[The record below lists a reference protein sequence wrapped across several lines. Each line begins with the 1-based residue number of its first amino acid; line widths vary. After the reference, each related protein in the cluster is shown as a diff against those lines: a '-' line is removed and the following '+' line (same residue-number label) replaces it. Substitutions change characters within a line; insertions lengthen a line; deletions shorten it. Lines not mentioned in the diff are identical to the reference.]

1 VRPRFVAVTLAATT
15 TFSIAALAPD
25 ALASPTTAYR
35 PASGAHASFTN
46 LGDTSPSVAL
56 SVSPAGQPEA
66 AAVGKG
72 GSLKF
77 YYEQG
82 TKWHGVT
89 VGKAGSA
96 FSGPA
101 LAAGPHGTADIA
113 VEGARHTLQYYALSH
128 GHWRHVTIAG
138 NNSTYSVP
146 SIAIG
151 PQGPAIAVRGA
162 QNRLWYYSLSKGHWH
177 ASKVFGVN
185 AAFSAPSLVIRAA
198 NQVGFGPAGQA
209 DIAVENAN
217 NSLGY
222 YFSMKHGGWGSGL
235 ILGSVHKVYSAPS
248 LMVIR
253 GSMSFRDTGSMVIAF
268 EGPHHSLMDAVDFT
282 NKWSL
287 NPLLP
292 SGLASA
298 PSVAQ
303 GDDANLEV
311 EIAYRAGDRTLQ
323 LYFPYLST
331 IESIAQANFMV
342 SSAPVLVVR
351 GSHPS
356 GENDLLLQGTNNT
369 LWYYGAPYTPTGPMT
384 VISSRIAGPG
394 TTFGG

>member
-1 VRPRFVAVTLAATT
+1 MLAAST

-89 VGKAGSA
+89 VGKAGTA

-113 VEGARHTLQYYALSH
+113 VEGARHSLQYYALSH
-128 GHWRHVTIAG
+128 GRWHHVTIAG
-138 NNSTYSVP
+138 KSSTYSVP

-185 AAFSAPSLVIRAA
+185 AAYSAPSLVIRAA
-198 NQVGFGPAGQA
+198 NQVGFGSPAGQA

-217 NSLGY
+217 NSLSY
-222 YFSMKHGGWGSGL
+222 YFSKKHGGWGSGL
-235 ILGSVHKVYSAPS
+235 ILHSVHKVYSAPS

-253 GSMSFRDTGSMVIAF
+253 GGTSFRDTGSMVIAF
-268 EGPHHSLMDAVDFT
+268 EGPNHSLLEAVHFT
-282 NKWSL
+282 STWSL
-287 NPLLP
+287 VPLQGKG
-292 SGLASA
+292 SLASA

-303 GDDANLEV
+303 GDEANREI
-311 EIAYRAGDRTLQ
+311 EIAYRAPDWTLQ
-323 LYFPYLST
+323 VYFPDTSSVEG
-331 IESIAQANFMV
+331 IVAANFTV

-351 GSHPS
+351 GSHPL
-356 GENDLLLQGTNNT
+356 GENDLIFEGTKNT
-369 LWYYGAPYTPTGPMT
+369 LWYYHAPNPPSGLPNF
-384 VISSRIAGPG
+384 IGSRIAGLG